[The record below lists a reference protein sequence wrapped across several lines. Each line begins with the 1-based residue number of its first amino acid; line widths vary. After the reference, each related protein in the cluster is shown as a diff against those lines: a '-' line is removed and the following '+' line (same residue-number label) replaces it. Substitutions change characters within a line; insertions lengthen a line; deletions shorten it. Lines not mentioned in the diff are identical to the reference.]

1 MADRFRFRI
10 WHAAAFLAGMT
21 ALSAISAGPES
32 RRFYE
37 GLKKPKV
44 APPGWVFPPVWT
56 ALNVLQ
62 LWADLRI
69 LNRGGGPDHNKIIG
83 LRVLNWVLYSLF
95 TPAFFRAK
103 SPVAGELVTLAEGV
117 TAGATI
123 ALLAKEDPVAA
134 AALAPLTLWTGYAS
148 LCGGGVAARN
158 PDHLLDDLRWSGAF

>member
-1 MADRFRFRI
+1 MADRFRFRA
-10 WHAAAFLAGMT
+10 WHAAAFLAGIT
-21 ALSAISAGPES
+21 TVSIVSSSPDS
-32 RRFYE
+32 RRFYRN
-37 GLKKPKV
+37 LKKPKI

-83 LRVLNWVLYSLF
+83 LRALNWVLYALF

-103 SPVAGELVTLAEGV
+103 SPVAAEAIALAEGA

-123 ALLAKEDPVAA
+123 ALLAREDPIAA
-134 AALAPLTLWTGYAS
+134 AALVPLTLWTGYAS
-148 LCGGGVAARN
+148 LIGGEIAAHN
-158 PDHLLDDLRWSGAF
+158 PDKLVQDLRWGGAF